1 MFFANNNLIQLLQ
14 NNLQQKEQEI
24 MNLKMKINDSP
35 KKEIFSRDQ
44 MRTVHFISTDQ
55 TLQCSIPCIGTDI
68 FAEVEERLYKQ
79 YPEHREHNNYFLA
92 NGKQVLRFKTIDQ
105 NNIGEGKPVTMNIGN

>member
-55 TLQCSIPCIGTDI
+55 TLQCSIACIGTDI
-68 FAEVEERLYKQ
+68 FVEVEEQLYKQ

-105 NNIGEGKPVTMNIGN
+105 NNIGEGKPVTMDIGN